1 MSKSLI
7 DLTRANAPRSA
18 IADELQTP
26 VEQPK
31 PEKPPRKK
39 GDAVEKKTPSNA
51 NLPQSIPLATVS
63 TIPDVQERYSTLG
76 ARIPDSLHQAIRVH
90 CTTHRVEIQK
100 FVQEALANHLALQ
113 NQQERP

>member
-7 DLTRANAPRSA
+7 DLTRANAPRPT
-18 IADELQTP
+18 IADELPTP
-26 VEQPK
+26 VEEPK
-31 PEKPPRKK
+31 LEKSPRKK
-39 GDAVEKKTPSNA
+39 SGALEKQAPSNA
-51 NLPQSIPLATVS
+51 NSPQSIPLATVS
-63 TIPDVQERYSTLG
+63 AIPDVQERYSTLG